1 MNKKGFT
8 LIEIM
13 VSMVIVSILMSLSI
27 VAFSASRKT
36 ARDGRRKADL
46 EQIRSALEMYRSDC
60 HVYPT
65 PASGGFATSIVGP
78 ASCGSLIYMDTV
90 PTDPSSSSYSYSYS
104 STNVNQYTLCAYL
117 ENGGSTVSGCG
128 SCTATCNYKLTN
140 P

>member
-1 MNKKGFT
+1 MNKRGFT

-13 VSMVIVSILMSLSI
+13 VSVVIISILMSLSF
-27 VAFSASRKT
+27 VAFSASRKS

-60 HVYPT
+60 HEYP
-65 PASGGFATSIVGP
+65 SSIEGSITGP
-78 ASCGSLIYMDTV
+78 VSCGSVVYMETV
-90 PTDPSSSSYSYSYS
+90 PVDPSPSSYSYSYS
-104 STNVNQYTLCAYL
+104 LTNSNQYVLCAYL
-117 ENGGSTVSGCG
+117 ENGGTTVVGCG